1 MSYPSYLDAALIGK
15 HTGWRYIAGIC
26 LMLFIWL
33 GIGSVVTAIFI
44 VFFAILGNLNLQD
57 LAGSMADLTGLG
69 MIPYYLTLSASFV
82 IFFLGIW
89 LTVVLVHRRPLRT
102 LVTGAPRIN
111 WRRIW
116 LGGGIWVLLA
126 VAASLIEFIFWPQ
139 TFTFQFD
146 WRSFVPFFLLEI
158 ILTPIQTTSEEL
170 FFRGYLVQAGSLISR
185 NAIFLSL
192 MSGILFTLPHL
203 ANPEVAAG
211 KLLVTLNYFVLGVFL
226 AWISLKDGTLELAL
240 GVHAGNNLF
249 VALGIT
255 FPDSALPTPA
265 IFYTTHFD
273 PAFAL
278 VVQVV
283 ACVLFDLVVFGW
295 RKRPVPAMETPTTV
309 E

>member
-33 GIGSVVTAIFI
+33 GIGSVVTASFI
-44 VFFAILGNLNLQD
+44 VVFAILGNLNLQD

-69 MIPYYLTLSASFV
+69 MIPYFLTLSASFI

-102 LVTGAPRIN
+102 LVTGSPRIN
-111 WRRIW
+111 WHRIW
-116 LGGGIWVLLA
+116 VGGGIWVLLA
-126 VAASLIEFIFWPQ
+126 AAASLVEFMIWPE
-139 TFTFQFD
+139 TFSLRFD
-146 WRSFVPFFLLEI
+146 WRAFVPFFLLAI

-192 MSGILFTLPHL
+192 ISGILFTLPHL

-211 KLLVTLNYFVLGVFL
+211 KLLTTLNYFVLGVFL

-273 PAFAL
+273 PPFAL

-283 ACVLFDLVVFGW
+283 ACVLFYLIVFGW
-295 RKRPVPAMETPTTV
+295 RKRPIPATQTTTAA

>member
-1 MSYPSYLDAALIGK
+1 MTYPSFIEAALTGK
-15 HTGWRYIAGIC
+15 HTPWRYIAGIC

-44 VFFAILGNLNLQD
+44 VFFAIIGNVNVQD
-57 LAGSMADLTGLG
+57 LAQMTLDLTALG
-69 MIPYYLTLSASFV
+69 MIPYYLTLSASFI

-111 WRRIW
+111 WRRIG
-116 LGGGIWVLLA
+116 LGGGIWFLLA
-126 VAASLIEFIFWPQ
+126 VAVSLIEYLIWPE
-139 TFTFQFD
+139 TFSLRFD
-146 WRSFVPFFLLEI
+146 WRAFVPFFLLAI
-158 ILTPIQTTSEEL
+158 FLTPIQTTSEEL
-170 FFRGYLVQAGSLISR
+170 FFRGYLLQGGSLISR

-192 MSGILFTLPHL
+192 LSGILFTLPHL

-211 KLLVTLNYFVLGVFL
+211 LVLVSLNYFVLGVFL

-249 VALGIT
+249 AALAVT

-273 PAFAL
+273 PGFAL

-283 ACVLFDLVVFGW
+283 ACVLFYLVVFGW
-295 RKRPVPAMETPTTV
+295 RKRPIPTMETPPTAD
-309 E
+309 